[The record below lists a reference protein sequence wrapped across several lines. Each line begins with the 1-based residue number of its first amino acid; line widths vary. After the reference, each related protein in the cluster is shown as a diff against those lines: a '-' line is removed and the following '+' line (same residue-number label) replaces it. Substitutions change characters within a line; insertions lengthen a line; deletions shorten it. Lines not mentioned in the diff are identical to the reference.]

1 MNRSYTNV
9 ENLDQPGLMAT
20 VMAPDN
26 NAMNTLFGKLGEGI
40 LLHYTEWYTSAGML

>member
-9 ENLDQPGLMAT
+9 ERLDQPGLMAT

-26 NAMNTLFGKLGEGI
+26 NAMNTLFDKLGGRP
-40 LLHYTEWYTSAGML
+40 LRHDAFAGLQCGC